1 MLNNPKYNY
10 SINEIKEWLA
20 NISIICSDQKWKDLL
35 NTPDHLLLEEL
46 KGSISFEQAKKVL
59 ILI

>member
-10 SINEIKEWLA
+10 SIKEIKEWLA
-20 NISIICSDQKWKDLL
+20 NISIIFSDQKWKDLL
-35 NTPDHLLLEEL
+35 NAPDHLLLEEL